1 MKVNFLTYTL
11 EFTVRKQTGASDARK
26 FSSTPSVVPCGLTND
41 TQATPWTDSEVK
53 QVLQTGQ
60 HQKVKAEFARQ
71 LERKL
76 NEYQRNNGQHTLAD
90 GKASR

>member
-1 MKVNFLTYTL
+1 MSKSSPTPLTDQEVLKLLQCGPLEKV
-11 EFTVRKQTGASDARK
+11 S
-26 FSSTPSVVPCGLTND
+26 
-41 TQATPWTDSEVK
+41 
-53 QVLQTGQ
+53 
-60 HQKVKAEFARQ
+60 AEFARQ

>member
-1 MKVNFLTYTL
+1 MKLF
-11 EFTVRKQTGASDARK
+11 RKLFAPSP
-26 FSSTPSVVPCGLTND
+26 SNESLNSTPQTVPSGGVMSKSSPTPLTDQEVLKLLQCGPL
-41 TQATPWTDSEVK
+41 E
-53 QVLQTGQ
+53 
-60 HQKVKAEFARQ
+60 KVSAEFARQ